1 LRDGGCLCGGSVYET
16 DPVADEPAQRVQG
29 NELMWA
35 KERHQRILS
44 MLAATQQ
51 VNANDLAEMMGVSRE
66 TVRRDL
72 LDLEEIGKV
81 ARVHGGAV
89 LPQAR
94 TEDPFRERL
103 TTQNRAKS
111 EIAKKAVELIQPGQT
126 LMVDAGSTTAIFAK
140 ELAKVPGISVITNSL
155 DIAITLQAADIDIL
169 LLGGRIA
176 ADVPA
181 SVGELTLSEIRRFQV
196 DLCFSAPVALHP
208 KKGAFF
214 YDLQEAEISIAMGAQ
229 AQRSI
234 ILADH
239 TKLGATSRVQSWD
252 VDAIDTLVTS
262 KTAQDEQLDAFRQ
275 MGIDVI

>member
-1 LRDGGCLCGGSVYET
+1 
-16 DPVADEPAQRVQG
+16 
-29 NELMWA
+29 MWA

>member
-1 LRDGGCLCGGSVYET
+1 
-16 DPVADEPAQRVQG
+16 
-29 NELMWA
+29 
-35 KERHQRILS
+35 
-44 MLAATQQ
+44 
-51 VNANDLAEMMGVSRE
+51 MGVSRE

-169 LLGGRIA
+169 LLGGRI
-176 ADVPA
+176 PA